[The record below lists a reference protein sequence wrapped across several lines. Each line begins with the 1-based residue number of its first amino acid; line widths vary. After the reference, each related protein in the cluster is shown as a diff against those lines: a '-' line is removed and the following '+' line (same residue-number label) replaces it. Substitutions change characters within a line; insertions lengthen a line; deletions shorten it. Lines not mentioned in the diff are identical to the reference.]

1 MKPAPF
7 QYHSPKTVA
16 DAVALLA
23 QYAEDDGRILA
34 GGQSLVP
41 TMAFRLARPG
51 HLIDINNVEGLDRI
65 REEDGKLVIGATVR
79 HAAFHEPVTAG
90 PLGALLS
97 TVVRSIAH
105 YPIRQRGTFCGS
117 LAHADPSS
125 EWCCVAATLDAELVA
140 KSKAGDRIIPAAEF
154 FDGVM
159 TTTLVE
165 VEMLAEAR
173 LKLLPAGTKF
183 GFREFSRRAGDFALS
198 MALVTWRED
207 GGVIVEARVGVGG
220 CEPSPR
226 RIAEAEAALNGQA
239 PGEAAF
245 AAAADAAASAVDP
258 MEDVNTSADYRRDL
272 VRTLVRRAAEDAASK

>member
-7 QYHSPKTVA
+7 QYHAPKTLA
-16 DAVALLA
+16 EAVGLLA
-23 QYAEDDGRILA
+23 DLAEHDGRVLA

-51 HLIDINNVEGLDRI
+51 HLIDINNVAGLDAI
-65 REEDGKLVIGATVR
+65 AEADGKLTIGATVR
-79 HAAFHEPVTAG
+79 HAAFHAPVTKG
-90 PLGALLS
+90 PLGGLLS
-97 TVVRSIAH
+97 AVVRNIAH

-125 EWCCVAATLDAELVA
+125 EWSCVAATLDAELVVE
-140 KSKAGDRIIPAAEF
+140 SKAGQRVIPAAEF

-159 TTTLVE
+159 TTTLAE
-165 VEMLAEAR
+165 VEILAAARLPLLAE
-173 LKLLPAGTKF
+173 GTRY

-198 MALVTWRED
+198 MALVAYTEKD
-207 GGVIVEARVGVGG
+207 GRIADARVGVGG
-220 CEPSPR
+220 AEPSPR

-245 AAAADAAASAVDP
+245 AAAAEAASKAVDP
-258 MEDVNTSADYRRDL
+258 MEDVNTSAAYRRDL
-272 VRTLVRRAAEDAASK
+272 VATLVRRALEDAASK